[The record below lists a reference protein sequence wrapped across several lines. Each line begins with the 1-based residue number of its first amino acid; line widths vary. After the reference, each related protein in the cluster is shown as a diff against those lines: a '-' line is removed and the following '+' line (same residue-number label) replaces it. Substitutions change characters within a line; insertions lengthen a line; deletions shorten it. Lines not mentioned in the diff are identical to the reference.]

1 MAAAAIR
8 SDSRLAAAALCVRA
22 PGFRAAVAT
31 AATKVA
37 KFAAEFAPIY
47 AHALSELTKLAQ
59 QLAPVLSAPRAVE
72 YENLLLEIGYGP
84 AQARFLAN
92 WAIKAGGQYAAD
104 VTACRRRFGAAM
116 RRITK
121 AKSALAIA
129 GRARDL
135 VPELDN
141 WAKLWIE
148 DGLRKAH
155 SPLSVQE
162 FHALVQQAADQE
174 AEPCALLQQVAHRMF
189 PYLPKARGKA
199 LSAVTMTHAMILMFA
214 HDRGHPEGYTYSEL
228 EGGHIDKMT
237 AASVRQFG
245 LERFNPTSSRQLL
258 KSLKLTEG

>member
-1 MAAAAIR
+1 MASGLSAGGRRLELDIAAP
-8 SDSRLAAAALCVRA
+8 CVRHRGRSTQGQA
-22 PGFRAAVAT
+22 YQACGSGV
-31 AATKVA
+31 
-37 KFAAEFAPIY
+37 EEPIY
-47 AHALSELTKLAQ
+47 AHALSELTKLGQ

-84 AQARFLAN
+84 AHARLLAN

-129 GRARDL
+129 RRARDL
-135 VPELDN
+135 IPELDN

-155 SPLSVQE
+155 SPRSVQE

-174 AEPCALLQQVAHRMF
+174 AEACALLQQIAHGMF

-199 LSAVTMTHAMILMFA
+199 VSAVTMTHAMILVFA
-214 HDRGHPEGYTYSEL
+214 HDRGHPEGYTYSE
-228 EGGHIDKMT
+228 T

-245 LERFNPTSSRQLL
+245 LKRFNPTSSRQLL